1 MPDDRQLLLDYARH
15 GDVKSLSALVVGNAK
30 WLTAYLRGMS
40 PSEADAEDAFQATWE
55 KVIRSCGSY
64 RGGSVRAYLTRVAR
78 SVTID
83 RFRRDRLT
91 TVSADAVGDSG
102 ESVAET
108 LADEAP
114 TPGEAFE
121 SSATAE
127 DVRRAIQTLPEGQ
140 REVVL
145 MRIEGE
151 LSFKEIAELMGIP
164 LGTALTWMHNA
175 TIRLKEILG
184 ERE

>member
-1 MPDDRQLLLDYARH
+1 MAGDEQLLLDYARRD
-15 GDVKSLSALVVGNAK
+15 DVKSLSALVVRHEK
-30 WLTAYLRGMS
+30 WLMAYLRGMS
-40 PSEADAEDAFQATWE
+40 PSEADAEDAFQTCWVRVVKSA
-55 KVIRSCGSY
+55 GAY
-64 RGGSVRAYLTRVAR
+64 RGGSVRSYLMRIAR

-83 RFRRDRLT
+83 RFRRDRLP
-91 TVSADAVGDSG
+91 TVSADAMGEDG

-114 TPGEAFE
+114 TPGETFE